1 MLVRCIT
8 NNPMVIAMNLPFIEP
23 FTGNNLEL
31 FEAVRI
37 EVLKGYKLLTHPL
50 TGSIGPD
57 INPYKSVI
65 LSSKRQTT
73 DKESLEII
81 EKTIIYTADLMSN
94 HPKPQWDDK
103 SLEDFQLIDLDF
115 IKNFVSA

>member
-8 NNPMVIAMNLPFIEP
+8 NNPMVVAMNFTFIEP
-23 FTGNNLEL
+23 FSGNNLEL
-31 FEAVRI
+31 YELVRT

-65 LSSKRQTT
+65 LSSKQYST
-73 DKESLEII
+73 DEESLDII
-81 EKTIIYTADLMSN
+81 KKAIIYTTNLMSSR
-94 HPKPQWDDK
+94 PKPQWDDK
-103 SLEDFQLIDLDF
+103 SLKDFQLIDLDF
-115 IKNFVSA
+115 IKHIVST